1 MMQLS
6 WEWWTT
12 VVGGV
17 FTLGIFSYLW
27 RENRF
32 YRFCEHLFIGIAA
45 GWAPIYVL
53 KNFLWPKIFAPI
65 FIESAERFP
74 DGSAVVSEVLAS
86 GTAWWVPYLYLPALA
101 FGSLYYAIFFK
112 RFSWLARLVIG
123 FSLGA
128 SAGLTFKG
136 WFVEMVPQITTSMKP
151 LIFLQNQGE
160 GGAIDATQLAAWWS
174 RIDGVASFNN
184 TIFVMILVSV
194 MTYFFFTFGGRR
206 DSVGAGGVRAGAEV
220 DGDEGDGAEG
230 DFTGARNG
238 AGKLNRVD
246 IRGALTSFGRYSMM
260 VCFGAF
266 FGSTIM
272 ARMALLVERV
282 QFLVGDFWAAV
293 AGVFIL

>member
-27 RENRF
+27 RENRL

-65 FIESAERFP
+65 FVESAERFP
-74 DGSAVVSEVLAS
+74 DGSAVVNEVLAS
-86 GTAWWVPYLYLPALA
+86 GTTWWVPYLYIPALA

-136 WFVEMVPQITTSMKP
+136 WFVEMVPQITTSMRP
-151 LIFLQNQGE
+151 LIVLQGKGE
-160 GGAIDATQLAAWWS
+160 GGAVDTTQLAGWWS
-174 RIDGVASFNN
+174 RIDGITSLNN
-184 TIFVMILVSV
+184 TIFVMILMSV
-194 MTYFFFTFGGRR
+194 MAYFFFTFGGRR
-206 DSVGAGGVRAGAEV
+206 NNGGVGADVRS
-220 DGDEGDGAEG
+220 
-230 DFTGARNG
+230 GAR
-238 AGKLNRVD
+238 L
-246 IRGALTSFGRYSMM
+246 RGALTSFGRYSMM

>member
-6 WEWWTT
+6 WAWCTT
-12 VVGGV
+12 IIGGF

-53 KNFLWPKIFAPI
+53 KNFLWPKIFGPI
-65 FIESAERFP
+65 FVESVERFP
-74 DGSAVVSEVLAS
+74 DGTPVVSNLLAS
-86 GTAWWVPYLYLPALA
+86 GSAWWVPYLYLPALA
-101 FGSLYYAIFFK
+101 FGALYYTIFFK

-151 LIFLQNQGE
+151 LVVMKSLGE
-160 GGAIDATQLAAWWS
+160 GSAAAEMAQAASWWQ

-184 TIFVMILVSV
+184 TVFVAILIAV
-194 MTYFFFTFGGRR
+194 MSYFFFTFGGRG
-206 DSVGAGGVRAGAEV
+206 SAVKVAAGAEPSV
-220 DGDEGDGAEG
+220 NSR
-230 DFTGARNG
+230 FKQT
-238 AGKLNRVD
+238 
-246 IRGALTSFGRYSMM
+246 LTTFGRYAMM

-282 QFLVGDFWAAV
+282 QFLVGDFWGAV
-293 AGVFIL
+293 VGG